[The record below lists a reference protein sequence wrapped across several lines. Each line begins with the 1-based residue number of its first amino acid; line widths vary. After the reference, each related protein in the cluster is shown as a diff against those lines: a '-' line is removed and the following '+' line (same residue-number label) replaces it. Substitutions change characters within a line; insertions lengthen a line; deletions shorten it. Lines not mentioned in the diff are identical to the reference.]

1 MNFLFFLMGSRERTK
16 LLKNPLRS
24 SYESL
29 QTSIQGT
36 PVHSL
41 GPHNT
46 APQLYEGTTEFN
58 PVSRFF
64 TVVEYHEPLF
74 LQQAL
79 VIGNNAI
86 WKFLVNEEEKVDAN
100 YVHIV
105 IQTKEQ
111 GVLHAATVMVTHCE
125 SESVYKE
132 MQLLQDIPNSPTWR
146 VYRIN
151 SQKKETIEDK
161 SYAQYF
167 IVLMKPDSWHSSY
180 NPVEI
185 YFRGSY
191 TNPEYAWEKLSSTA
205 VVIGN
210 SSSNCY
216 EIGYSALILLKLG
229 YSSNIVSQAV
239 STYNYSL

>member
-1 MNFLFFLMGSRERTK
+1 MGSRERTK
-16 LLKNPLRS
+16 LLKNPLRA

-132 MQLLQDIPNSPTWR
+132 IQLLQDIPNSPTWR

-151 SQKKETIEDK
+151 SQKKETTEF
-161 SYAQYF
+161 AQYF

-216 EIGYSALILLKLG
+216 EIGYTSLTFLKLG
-229 YSSNIVSQAV
+229 YPSNIVTQAV
-239 STYNYSL
+239 STLLLNYFLCILLI